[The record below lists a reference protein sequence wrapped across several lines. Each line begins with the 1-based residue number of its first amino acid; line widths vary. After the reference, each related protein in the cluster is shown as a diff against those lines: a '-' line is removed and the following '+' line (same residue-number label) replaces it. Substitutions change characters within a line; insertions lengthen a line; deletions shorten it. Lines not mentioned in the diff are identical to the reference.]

1 MKNIKKIIFIV
12 YLLLC
17 SRTFVVAVSGITIQ
31 QQTSPLHNLL
41 HIEVQLV
48 NTVGETFDNVELSI
62 QLPIEKLIYLRDD
75 SINSGTKTI
84 SGPLSS
90 KIIWA
95 TGNSSVSSKQY
106 HFFAFSH
113 QPGTFQI
120 TGTVTDNQGVLHTY
134 TSNTQTLHTPYVKN
148 EQFAIAKN
156 GVLQFNAAD
165 LVITIDSVTTEVTQ
179 AIICPKPR
187 YGTISPDS
195 TTTSPFAF
203 TYTPNQDFV
212 GYDFF
217 TVQALDSNQDCDGES
232 IFVAVGIEDDQD
244 SYVTFLRKLY
254 QPEPEGK
261 APGAKDF
268 TLSTPINSEISA
280 YFIDYSLDLYHAK
293 QPVVYTIDTAG
304 VNYGTASV
312 DESGVFTY
320 TAGETIG
327 YDTIPYRVTDADGR
341 YCDAVITINVTS
353 FS

>member
-1 MKNIKKIIFIV
+1 MKNIKKIIVIV
-12 YLLLC
+12 CLLLY
-17 SRTFVVAVSGITIQ
+17 SRTFIATVSGIAIQ
-31 QQTSPLHNLL
+31 QQVSPLHNLL
-41 HIEVQLV
+41 HIEIELV
-48 NTVGETFDNVELSI
+48 NTIGETFNNVDVSI
-62 QLPIEKLIYLRDD
+62 QLPVETLLYLRDD
-75 SINSGTKTI
+75 IINSGTKTV

-90 KIIWA
+90 KVTWT
-95 TGNSSVSSKQY
+95 TGDSLVSNKQY

-134 TSNTQTLHTPYVKN
+134 TSNSVTLHTPYVKN
-148 EQFAIAKN
+148 EQFSIAKN

-187 YGTISPDS
+187 YGTITPDS
-195 TTTSPFAF
+195 TSTSPFAF

-217 TVQALDSNQDCDGES
+217 TVQALDTNGDCDGES

-268 TLSTPINSEISA
+268 TLSPPISSAISV
-280 YFIDYSLDLYHAK
+280 YCIDYSLDLYHAK
-293 QPVVYTIDTAG
+293 QPVVYTIDTTG
-304 VNYGTASV
+304 VSHGTASV
-312 DESGVFTY
+312 DENGVFTY

-327 YDTIPYRVTDADGR
+327 TDTIPYRVTDADGR
-341 YCDAVITINVTS
+341 YCDAVITINVIS